1 MTWKLIS
8 KKNTFVQKRLPVKAK
23 NNRKKLPVIELIL
36 CDILLVQQGNQNIA
50 NTAMEFRI

>member
-23 NNRKKLPVIELIL
+23 NDRKKLPVIELIL

-50 NTAMEFRI
+50 NTAMEFPI